1 MHLRRQVNVE
11 NENMDL
17 KINKTNQKIP
27 AAEMEVEETC
37 LPSLPARR
45 DMGADREKNRCWKV

>member
-37 LPSLPARR
+37 LPSLSRQER
-45 DMGADREKNRCWKV
+45 HGC